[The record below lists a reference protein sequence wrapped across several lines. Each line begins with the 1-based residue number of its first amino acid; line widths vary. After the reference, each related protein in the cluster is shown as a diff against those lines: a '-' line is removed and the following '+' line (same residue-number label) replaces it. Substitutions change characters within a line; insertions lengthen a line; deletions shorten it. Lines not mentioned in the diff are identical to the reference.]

1 MSFIFLL
8 WSMKYYLCDMWP
20 VLILKLGSLWS
31 RKCKIIWRAC
41 LSHNFTYLFS
51 EFWRVQRFCPND
63 STQQTVSSFQN
74 DQQKIWQWKGSFFV
88 EKEPAS
94 PGRPERTLEILS
106 CEWSNSIDP
115 QVIYNRKWKLMSA
128 QLSILAQQ
136 TPLPGGLW
144 IPPSGW
150 VCCARIL
157 NWILTENHKFSH

>member
-1 MSFIFLL
+1 MKMRTFYKKLPLFIKKLPFFIKNYTDPTYKKLKPQISPFIKNSIFGNNIDPW

-94 PGRPERTLEILS
+94 PGRPSRTWE
-106 CEWSNSIDP
+106 NSGD
-115 QVIYNRKWKLMSA
+115 SE
-128 QLSILAQQ
+128 
-136 TPLPGGLW
+136 LW
-144 IPPSGW
+144 MI
-150 VCCARIL
+150 
-157 NWILTENHKFSH
+157 